1 MKTYYWSLLGR
12 GLRFGFQLVRAK
24 KEKRLGIPSDFSSNP
39 YQSHRESHKYHYL
52 CYQTHVQTCSGVI
65 RPPPPHPSICLYND
79 IQWCLKC
86 TLVKSHYSVIARQ
99 RSYFLRWAQTTTV
112 AFLISCIHHFFFFF
126 RNGIKPVTQWAPAGC
141 MGGDFEAINGDSKGK
156 HSAKCQ
162 PWWLRCHNII
172 SGRQTQITKIN
183 NLIISYSNHAVWR
196 PGSYCSFISLVCWCI
211 PITAS
216 RAGGC
221 IENTVIQKNGRWT
234 TTVTAYLHS
243 VIDFWR
249 FIVSRIWCRHACKM
263 PYFIR
268 RKCCF
273 I

>member
-1 MKTYYWSLLGR
+1 MYRPVL
-12 GLRFGFQLVRAK
+12 
-24 KEKRLGIPSDFSSNP
+24 
-39 YQSHRESHKYHYL
+39 ESF
-52 CYQTHVQTCSGVI
+52 TH
-65 RPPPPHPSICLYND
+65 PPPNPAHIHYLYND
-79 IQWCLKC
+79 TQWCLKC
-86 TLVKSHYSVIARQ
+86 KPVKSHCSVIARQ
-99 RSYFLRWAQTTTV
+99 HGYFLRRAQDHNC
-112 AFLISCIHHFFFFF
+112 CIFDKLYPSFFFFF
-126 RNGIKPVTQWAPAGC
+126 FPPKIGIKPVTQWAPAGC

-183 NLIISYSNHAVWR
+183 NLIISYSNHAVSR

-221 IENTVIQKNGRWT
+221 IGNTVIQRSGRWT

-249 FIVSRIWCRHACKM
+249 FIISRIRCRHACKM

-268 RKCCF
+268 RKCCS

>member
-1 MKTYYWSLLGR
+1 MFEMHAGKEPLFRDCEATQLFSALGTDHNCCIFDK
-12 GLRFGFQLVRAK
+12 LY
-24 KEKRLGIPSDFSSNP
+24 PS
-39 YQSHRESHKYHYL
+39 
-52 CYQTHVQTCSGVI
+52 
-65 RPPPPHPSICLYND
+65 
-79 IQWCLKC
+79 
-86 TLVKSHYSVIARQ
+86 
-99 RSYFLRWAQTTTV
+99 
-112 AFLISCIHHFFFFF
+112 FFFFF